1 MVENGAAA
9 WMPEYSVYQ
18 VHPQRQLV
26 YKGQRVEDYI
36 HLCYLVQKTSNDFHY
51 CNGSD
56 GGVHRRSGIAL
67 PGHVPSGIQGNCKL

>member
-26 YKGQRVEDYI
+26 Y
-36 HLCYLVQKTSNDFHY
+36 NDSESKNIFTY
-51 CNGSD
+51 VTLFKRQATISTTAMEAMVGFID
-56 GGVHRRSGIAL
+56 AL
-67 PGHVPSGIQGNCKL
+67 E